1 MNIEIIIHDKRL
13 LQEGMF
19 PQYAK
24 PGDAGMDVRACIDEH
39 WYFVNSG
46 LTEADFFDLSQ
57 DSLECVNIFPGEQ
70 TLIPL
75 GFSLNI
81 NNPDVMMMLV
91 PRSGFG
97 SKGLVLGNTMGII
110 DSGYQGQVMACAWN
124 RGNEVITIKPMERIA
139 QMIFVPIIR
148 PSFKVVEE
156 FSTISERG
164 GGGFGSSGAN

>member
-13 LQEGMF
+13 LDEGMF

-24 PGDAGMDVRACIDEH
+24 PGDAGMDVRACIDEALKNTTH
-39 WYFVNSG
+39 YDDAF
-46 LTEADFFDLSQ
+46 ER
-57 DSLECVNIFPGEQ
+57 LEIAPGKQ
-70 TLIPL
+70 CLIPL

-81 NNPDVMMMLV
+81 NNPEVMMMLV
-91 PRSGFG
+91 PRSGLG
-97 SKGLVLGNTMGII
+97 SKGLVLGNTVGII

-124 RGNEVITIKPMERIA
+124 RGKEVITIAPMERIA

-148 PSFKVVEE
+148 PTLKVVKE

-164 GGGFGSSGAN
+164 SGGFGSSGAT